1 MTVVFVAAPPGWKDW
16 LSARAHDALASCE
29 AVVHASGVD
38 PDVLDLAAS
47 ATRCEG
53 DAARAIELAREG
65 RSVVRLTQVEALDEV
80 ELAAKA
86 GISFEIVPAAR
97 PEGALTPFGGVP
109 LGGEGTSYAV
119 LHARDGA
126 SLAGRDWTSLAH
138 ATDTLVAHASR
149 ATLDE
154 VVAALLE
161 HGRSPDTPAL
171 ALTDLGRPSQR
182 IEVGRLADIATR
194 ARRLPGDARLLVV
207 GEAVARRQVFAWFD
221 RRPLFGKRVLVT
233 RTAEQSRTMLTML
246 RVRGADAIAQPV
258 IEIHPPPDPAPM
270 QRALGR
276 LSEDYDFVAF
286 TSENGVGCAWDELV
300 RQGRDARAFGKVQ
313 IAAIGPGT
321 AAALERRGLR
331 ADIVAKEFRG
341 ESLAEGLIS
350 RAAGAAAPRILIARA
365 LVARDALPEALR
377 AAGWQVDVVP
387 LYETRSPAPENVANL
402 ARKLEDGA
410 IDAVTFTSKSTVDNL
425 CTALGDEASRLLA
438 KLKVAAIGPITRE
451 AAEARGVRVDVMA
464 SPYTIEALVCALE
477 ASFAGAYS

>member
-16 LSARAHDALASCE
+16 LSTRAHDALASCDSL
-29 AVVHASGVD
+29 VHASDVD
-38 PDVLDLAAS
+38 TDVLDLAVK
-47 ATRCEG
+47 ATRYEG

-65 RSVVRLTQVEALDEV
+65 HSVVRLTRDEALDEV

-86 GISFEIVPAAR
+86 GIAFEIAPAVR
-97 PEGALTPFGGVP
+97 PETAVTSFGGVP

-119 LHARDGA
+119 LHAREG
-126 SLAGRDWTSLAH
+126 LGPRDWASLAH
-138 ATDTLVAHASR
+138 ATDTLVAQVSR

-194 ARRLPGDARLLVV
+194 ARRLPGDARTLVV

-246 RVRGADAIAQPV
+246 RLRGADAIAQPV

-286 TSENGVGCAWDELV
+286 TSENGVERAWDELV
-300 RQGRDARAFGKVQ
+300 RQGKDARAFGKVQ

-331 ADIVAKEFRG
+331 ADLVAKEFRG

-350 RAAGAAAPRILIARA
+350 RAAAMPLPRILIARA

-377 AAGWQVDVVP
+377 AAGWQVEVVP

-425 CTALGDEASRLLA
+425 CTALGNEDASRLLA